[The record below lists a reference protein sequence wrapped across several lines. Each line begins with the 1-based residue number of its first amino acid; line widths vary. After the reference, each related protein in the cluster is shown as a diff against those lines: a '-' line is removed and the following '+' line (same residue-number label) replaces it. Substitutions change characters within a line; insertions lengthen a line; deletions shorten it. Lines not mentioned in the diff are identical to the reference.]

1 MDHLTAKTDAEAGL
15 IVRSSQKEHG
25 LEVWRRLAFASE
37 PQGTFSELRD
47 TRLVTRPQRCTKIA
61 DLASHLA
68 SFEDKLLKL
77 TTRTGTCPLTPAG
90 KRWALLDLVPSSLE
104 SALESQIHLFK
115 TYEDLKAHALD
126 LANRKGAASETHNL
140 EEAGIEFQNEAGELW

>member
-1 MDHLTAKTDAEAGL
+1 MAKVEGKSTPLTPEELAAADVTPSVSEDLMDHLTAKTDAEAGL
-15 IVRSSQKEHG
+15 IVRSPQKEHG

-77 TTRTGTCPLTPAG
+77 TTRTGTCPLPQKANDGPYWT
-90 KRWALLDLVPSSLE
+90 SSPRPW
-104 SALESQIHLFK
+104 SPP
-115 TYEDLKAHALD
+115 
-126 LANRKGAASETHNL
+126 
-140 EEAGIEFQNEAGELW
+140 